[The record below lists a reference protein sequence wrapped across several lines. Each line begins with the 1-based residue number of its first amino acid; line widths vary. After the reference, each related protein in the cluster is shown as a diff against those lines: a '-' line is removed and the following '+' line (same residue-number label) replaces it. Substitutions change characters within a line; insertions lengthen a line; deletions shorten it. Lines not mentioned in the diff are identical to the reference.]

1 MGIAYNPRIVTD
13 NLLLY
18 VDASNTIIPRIG
30 NTSLTANGE
39 VSGPSNGYYTFDG
52 TDDAYAISNSV
63 YNTTYTGKT
72 VIVAARIGAVYG
84 TPPLFRGMIGT
95 SSSTTLRNFNF
106 YTYKDNTGF
115 RFHFSTGNGVAN
127 SGTFSNYLSLVENQ
141 WFIGAVS
148 LNSSNSVTYYLNG
161 NAVGTTSQ
169 TFSQFNSGT
178 LEYIGRADLVG
189 TYWVGNIAYSMVY
202 GKALTAPEIQQNYNA
217 FRGRFSI

>member
-1 MGIAYNPRIVTD
+1 MGISYNPRIVTD

-30 NTSLTANGE
+30 NTSLTSNGG

-52 TDDAYAISNSV
+52 TDDAYAINSSV

-84 TPPLFRGMIGT
+84 TPPLYRGMIGT
-95 SSSTTLRNFNF
+95 SSAVNLRNFNF
-106 YTYKDNTGF
+106 YTLKDNTGF

-141 WFIGAVS
+141 WFIGAAS

-178 LEYIGRADLVG
+178 LEYIGRADP
-189 TYWVGNIAYSMVY
+189 YWVGDIAYSMVY
-202 GKALTAPEIQQNYNA
+202 GKALTAQEIQQNFNA
-217 FRGRFSI
+217 TKSRFL

>member
-1 MGIAYNPRIVTD
+1 MGIAYNPAIVTD

-30 NTSLTANGE
+30 NTALTANGG

-95 SSSTTLRNFNF
+95 SSSATLRNFNF

-141 WFIGAVS
+141 WFIGAAS

-161 NAVGTTSQ
+161 NPVGTSTQ

-178 LEYIGRADLVG
+178 LEYIGRADPD
-189 TYWVGNIAYSMVY
+189 WVGDIAYSMVY
-202 GKALTAPEIQQNYNA
+202 GKALSAAEVSQNFNA
-217 FRGRFSI
+217 LRARFSI